1 MLLNKIQE
9 IIPTATQEQLNK
21 VLEAV
26 GKSEKEVLENESY
39 FKAVLKRIEN
49 AQTGLA
55 KLDPDPKPIKKE
67 ANNVSNLAVAET
79 PNEGSKLT
87 VPANTEAKTI
97 KESVQDS
104 AKRRAQATANLVTG
118 AQDAVSDTLESIES
132 RSDEL
137 LQKMIKDQNLIELA
151 AEQVAQTKLK
161 EIQNTLGFF
170 GLNVVNQGENLFTG
184 LSSAMDV
191 MEAEIV

>member
-1 MLLNKIQE
+1 MSLLNKIQE
-9 IIPTATQEQLNK
+9 IVPTATQSQLDQ
-21 VLEAV
+21 VLEST
-26 GKSEKEVLENESY
+26 GKSEKEVSENQSY

-55 KLDPDPKPIKKE
+55 KLDPKPIKKE
-67 ANNVSNLAVAET
+67 SNNVSNLAVAENQET
-79 PNEGSKLT
+79 VSQSEQPSNGS
-87 VPANTEAKTI
+87 KTI

-118 AQDAVSDTLESIES
+118 AQDAVSDTLETIES
-132 RSDEL
+132 RSEEL
-137 LQKMIKDQNLIELA
+137 LQKMLEDQDIIEKA

-161 EIQNTLGFF
+161 EIKNTLGFF
-170 GLNVVNQGENLFTG
+170 GLNVTNQGENLFTG